1 MRQPCAPN
9 DLTTGL
15 GRAEKGFARFLQAFK
30 RAEMR
35 GRLMLET
42 AIIGGGLCGLSLT
55 KNLHRRGRD
64 FALFEARDRLG
75 GRISPSL
82 ARGQA

>member
-1 MRQPCAPN
+1 LGQGRKGLCAI
-9 DLTTGL
+9 L
-15 GRAEKGFARFLQAFK
+15 ASSQARP
-30 RAEMR
+30 EMR

-64 FALFEARDRLG
+64 FALFGARRAYASDLPVWREACKPTETGTLFV
-75 GRISPSL
+75 
-82 ARGQA
+82 